1 VRLLILAAL
10 LGAVGWLILRSFAP
24 PGRSGGEGG
33 GRSGGR
39 TAEPLVQD
47 PVCKTF
53 IPRRTAI
60 LVHKGGEEHYFC
72 SERCAEVFR
81 KEH

>member
-10 LGAVGWLILRSFAP
+10 LGAVGWLIVRSFTPAGR
-24 PGRSGGEGG
+24 PGGDGG
-33 GRSGGR
+33 GRRGGS
-39 TAEPLVQD
+39 AEPLVQD

-53 IPRRTAI
+53 VPRRTAI
-60 LVHKGGEEHYFC
+60 RVQKGGEEHYFC

>member
-1 VRLLILAAL
+1 MSSVLTGNVR
-10 LGAVGWLILRSFAP
+10 
-24 PGRSGGEGG
+24 
-33 GRSGGR
+33 
-39 TAEPLVQD
+39 PLVQD

-53 IPRRTAI
+53 VPRRTAI
-60 LVHKGGEEHYFC
+60 RVQKGGEEHYFC